1 MSDPGSRT
9 PAAAPV
15 AGASDPSFE
24 AEFGELRQEIDTV
37 DRRILDDLNE
47 RARLVLRVG
56 ELKKKRGAGVYS
68 AARERDLADALVEA
82 NPGPFPDAGV
92 RPVFREIVS
101 ATRSLEARVRIAYL
115 GPEGTFSH
123 LAARETF
130 GAHAEYVAAAS
141 LDEVFAIV
149 ERGEAEHGIVPVE
162 NTTEGV
168 VTPTLDALLGSE
180 LAISGESLLRISHH
194 LMSSSGQLA
203 NVRRVAS
210 HPQPLA
216 QCRIWL
222 DRHLPGVER
231 LEMPSTSAAAELA
244 SRDADVAAIGSSLV
258 AELRGLEILAGSI
271 EDQRDNTTRF
281 LVIGGDPPPPSG
293 HDLTSVAYTVRKGQA
308 GALHQLLKPFADHG
322 VNLASIQA
330 RPLKGTPWEY
340 VFFIDLEGH
349 LKQPNVRAGYEAAAA
364 FANSHR
370 VLGSFPRATEARNPS
385 RQPVGAPVPVNVAS
399 PGTRRD
405 T

>member
-1 MSDPGSRT
+1 MSDPGTRT
-9 PAAAPV
+9 PVAATRGDAQ
-15 AGASDPSFE
+15 DPSFE
-24 AEFGELRQEIDTV
+24 TELAELRDGIDAV
-37 DRRILDDLNE
+37 DQQILAALNE
-47 RARLVLRVG
+47 RAALVLRVG
-56 ELKKKRGAGVYS
+56 ELKNRKGRGVFS
-68 AARERDLADALVEA
+68 SARERDLSDRLTRQ

-101 ATRSLEARVRIAYL
+101 ATRSLEATLRVAYL

-130 GAHAEYVAAAS
+130 GAHAEYVAAHTLS
-141 LDEVFAIV
+141 EVFAIV
-149 ERGEAEHGIVPVE
+149 ERGDAEHGIVPVE

-194 LMSSSGQLA
+194 LMSASGDLA
-203 NVRRVAS
+203 EVRRVAS

-222 DRHLPGVER
+222 DRHLPQAVRQET
-231 LEMPSTSAAAELA
+231 PSTSAAAELA
-244 SRDADVAAIGSSLV
+244 CKEPDVAAIGSSLL
-258 AELRGLEILAGSI
+258 AELRGLSVIAGSI

-293 HDLTSVAYTVRKGQA
+293 NDLTTVAFTVRKGQS
-308 GALHQLLKPFADHG
+308 GALHELLKPFAEHG
-322 VNLASIQA
+322 VNLTSIQA
-330 RPLKGTPWEY
+330 RPLAGTPWEY

-349 LKQPNVRAGYEAAAA
+349 LREDRVRNACDAAAT

-370 VLGSFPRATEARNPS
+370 PLGSFPRATEARNPS
-385 RQPVGAPVPVNVAS
+385 RAPVGAPPTTGAS
-399 PGTRRD
+399 S
-405 T
+405 

>member
-9 PAAAPV
+9 PAAAP
-15 AGASDPSFE
+15 AQGPKDPSFE
-24 AEFGELRQEIDTV
+24 AELAELRRAIDAV
-37 DRRILDDLNE
+37 DRRILDDLNR
-47 RARLVLRVG
+47 RAALVLRVG
-56 ELKKKRGAGVYS
+56 QLKQRRSAGVYS
-68 AARERDLADALVEA
+68 AARERDLADALVAA

-101 ATRSLEARVRIAYL
+101 ATRSLEARVRVAYL

-123 LAARETF
+123 LAARDTF
-130 GAHAEYVAAAS
+130 GAHAEYVAAS
-141 LDEVFAIV
+141 TLSEVFAIV
-149 ERGEAEHGIVPVE
+149 ERGEAEHGIAPVE

-194 LMSSSGQLA
+194 LMSGSGQLA
-203 NVRRVAS
+203 DVRRVAS

-222 DRHLPGVER
+222 DRHLPNAER
-231 LEMPSTSAAAELA
+231 LEMTSTSAAADLA
-244 SRDADVAAIGSSLV
+244 TRESDVAAVGSSLV
-258 AELRGLEILAGSI
+258 AELRGLHILAGSI
-271 EDQRDNTTRF
+271 EDRRDNTTRF

-293 HDLTSVAYTVRKGQA
+293 HDLTSVAYTVRKGQS
-308 GALHQLLKPFADHG
+308 GALHELLKPFADRG
-322 VNLASIQA
+322 VNLTSIQA
-330 RPLKGTPWEY
+330 RPLQGTPWEY
-340 VFFIDLEGH
+340 VFFIDVEGH
-349 LKQPNVRAGYEAAAA
+349 LQQAEVREAFEAAAT

-385 RQPVGAPVPVNVAS
+385 RQPVGSPNPVQGAE
-399 PGTRRD
+399 G
-405 T
+405 